1 MDRLDTFFKE
11 SDTEWGVF
19 YPKHYILALFPNF
32 AEADLAKEA
41 LKRAGR
47 SDEDVISVRGEEV
60 VHFAEEVLI
69 KGGLWGMLMTE
80 LSRTFGTEA
89 LYADQDLAAAKEG
102 AAFEPYTATETAKID
117 AWDHLSPCTH
127 SLRRSLL
134 VWVESNISGKR
145 KQEYL
150 K

>member
-1 MDRLDTFFKE
+1 MNRLDTFFKE

-19 YPKHYILALFPNF
+19 YPKHYILALFPNL
-32 AEADLAKEA
+32 AEADLAKQA

-47 SDEDVISVRGEEV
+47 SDEDVISVPGEEV

-80 LSRTFGTEA
+80 LSRTFGTEG

-102 AAFEPYTATETAKID
+102 AAFVAVYCPTETAKTD
-117 AWDHLSPCTH
+117 AWKHIEPMHPLIARYYSFGGIEHLAGH
-127 SLRRSLL
+127 
-134 VWVESNISGKR
+134 ESKNP
-145 KQEYL
+145 
-150 K
+150 